1 MWVIIKLKLLETNK
15 LRKAIMLKNLLFFLF
30 LWVVLGPVLICKML
44 FMGVVVWH
52 QEFKIAVEQGL
63 YCGGTI
69 LTKNFKCAFIDKHST
84 RPCKACIHAH
94 EYLTNDD
101 RKIYEAIYIP
111 DLMDLVMG
119 TKNSCAVWS
128 KVNL

>member
-1 MWVIIKLKLLETNK
+1 
-15 LRKAIMLKNLLFFLF
+15 MLKKLLFFLF
-30 LWVVLGPVLICKML
+30 LWAVLGRLFICQML
-44 FMGVVVWH
+44 FIGIFIWH
-52 QEFKIAVEQGL
+52 QEFKIAVEQVL

-69 LTKNFKCAFIDKHST
+69 LTKKAKCAFIDKHST

-94 EYLTNDD
+94 EHLTNEN

-111 DLMDLVMG
+111 DLADLVMG

-128 KVNL
+128 K